1 MYVVSPISDEISA
14 LTQGKKYKIIEK
26 YENSPS
32 RGGYIINDKKRKIL
46 IIFKGCAHI
55 CNKNWI
61 IIGMKRELKGRD
73 QYNKLNRKEKNR
85 FKKLYIQA
93 FGLNQWHQYLNQVCR
108 CFSSFITNGFEWIG
122 TPQGIDYWVKLSGKF
137 E

>member
-1 MYVVSPISDEISA
+1 MYVVSPITNEYF
-14 LTQGKKYKIIEK
+14 TKGKAYRIIKKSYSGGDILNDSKHQTFIIYK
-26 YENSPS
+26 N
-32 RGGYIINDKKRKIL
+32 
-46 IIFKGCAHI
+46 CAFLDG
-55 CNKNWI
+55 KDWI
-61 IIGMKRELKGRD
+61 IPGIKRELKGRD

-108 CFSSFITNGFEWIG
+108 CFSSFITNGFEWFG
-122 TPQGIDYWVKLSGKF
+122 TPQGIDYWVKLSSKF